1 MSDWK
6 ASPYNSGLSCA
17 SLSPQSVL
25 CPQVQSLQTWDLLKW
40 FCAGPRGP
48 RGPQRP
54 QRTNLTATEPHR
66 NGKWWC
72 PSMSL
77 LEVFVAPTL
86 LVITYLTSVCF
97 SWLHALISAGLAHSW
112 VLSTKPSAWSYLLK
126 KQTAG
131 LVEGVHTWMFFG
143 AAGPPCL
150 LEAICSEADSLATY
164 PV

>member
-1 MSDWK
+1 MCFSEPPGCPLPPGTESEDLE
-6 ASPYNSGLSCA
+6 PFEV
-17 SLSPQSVL
+17 VL
-25 CPQVQSLQTWDLLKW
+25 C
-40 FCAGPRGP
+40 
-48 RGPQRP
+48 RP
-54 QRTNLTATEPHR
+54 QRTNLMATEPHM

-86 LVITYLTSVCF
+86 LVITCLTSVCF

-112 VLSTKPSAWSYLLK
+112 VLSTEPSAWSCLLK

-143 AAGPPCL
+143 AAGPRVSWKLYVLKQTRWPHTQCD
-150 LEAICSEADSLATY
+150 LELKFS
-164 PV
+164 VN